1 MLIYV
6 IRYCLIFVV
15 RYYTDYCWFNG
26 QGGFS
31 PVYVASQEGHTSTVD
46 LLIEAGA
53 KIHVA
58 STKVD

>member
-6 IRYCLIFVV
+6 IRYCLIIVV
-15 RYYTDYCWFNG
+15 RYMDYCWFNE
-26 QGGFS
+26 QEGFS
-31 PVYVASQEGHTSTVD
+31 PVYAASQEGHTSTVD

-53 KIHVA
+53 KVHVA